1 MWYIKSKNK
10 DYSLTVS
17 VQNFLYAIFPK
28 EQPANA
34 EMNTPSDNTI
44 KYIVFLCNK
53 YEVIWK
59 NYDVPSIPSRNPPQQ
74 LNSYLKNL

>member
-1 MWYIKSKNK
+1 MWSIKSKNK

-59 NYDVPSIPSRNPPQQ
+59 NYDVPSIPS
-74 LNSYLKNL
+74 

>member
-1 MWYIKSKNK
+1 MWSIKSKNK

-59 NYDVPSIPSRNPPQQ
+59 NYDVPSIPSRNPQQQ